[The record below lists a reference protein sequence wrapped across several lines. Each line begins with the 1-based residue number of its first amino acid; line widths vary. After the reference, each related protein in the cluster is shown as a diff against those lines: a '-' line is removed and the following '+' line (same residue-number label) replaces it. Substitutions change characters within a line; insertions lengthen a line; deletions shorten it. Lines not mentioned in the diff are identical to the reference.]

1 MRAPVITEDET
12 RMRHDRALG
21 APHDGDIGDAEF
33 DALVLGQPGFSLSGQ
48 VPHARAMLSWRR
60 KRMGVL

>member
-1 MRAPVITEDET
+1 
-12 RMRHDRALG
+12 MRHDRALG